1 MRSNR
6 HVFVRGGFDPKEREV
21 KGVYDEYREAGFED
35 TRLIT
40 VQTRRQ
46 RLPQPQTL
54 DQAIRYLDGKV
65 NEAATE

>member
-1 MRSNR
+1 
-6 HVFVRGGFDPKEREV
+6 V

-46 RLPQPQTL
+46 RLPQPRYV

-65 NEAATE
+65 SEAPE